1 MTTTKQ
7 VTRLPIFSE
16 SYGGT
21 DVKNWRHDPTIAAI
35 IQATFPNYRK
45 QTVRI
50 VARASVELQDLNWSG
65 GTRSEYKACK
75 VDGEFIGS
83 TARFHQYAPWDAR
96 QVEGLS
102 VPIPQGAIVV
112 RGGYFCGKEST
123 ITLHV
128 NPADMPRLITK
139 A

>member
-1 MTTTKQ
+1 MTTTNQ
-7 VTRLPIFSE
+7 VVRKPVFSE
-16 SYGGT
+16 SYGCT
-21 DVKNWRHDPTIAAI
+21 EVKNWRHDPTIAAI
-35 IQATFPNYRK
+35 VRATFPDYRK

-50 VARASVELQDLNWSG
+50 KATASVELQDLNWSG
-65 GTRSEYKACK
+65 GTRSEYRACK

-112 RGGYFCGKEST
+112 CGGHFCGKEST
-123 ITLHV
+123 LTLNV
-128 NPADMPRLITK
+128 NPADMPRLLTK